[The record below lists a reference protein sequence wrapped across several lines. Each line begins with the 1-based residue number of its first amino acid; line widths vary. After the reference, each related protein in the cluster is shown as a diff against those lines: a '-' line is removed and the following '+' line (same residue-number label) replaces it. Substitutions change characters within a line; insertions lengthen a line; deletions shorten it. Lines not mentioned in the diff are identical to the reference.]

1 VRKNIK
7 RKTDFRLMW
16 LGLLLVVALMAPSLG
31 QAQEKREGSYSELQQ
46 KLVKELNLAPDKA
59 KEFQA
64 VGEKYDQSRV
74 EIIGRIEKNDRE
86 LEKALAAPQPD
97 EGKINELVAGA
108 IAGQDQLFATF
119 KAQRQE
125 EMALLTPVQRGKFLM
140 ALKKGHQGEREKYEK
155 TEKK

>member
-1 VRKNIK
+1 MK

-46 KLVKELNLAPDKA
+46 KLVKELNLTPDKA

-64 VGEKYDQSRV
+64 VGEKYDQSLAEV
-74 EIIGRIEKNDRE
+74 IGRIEKNDRE

-97 EGKINELVAGA
+97 EGKINELVAAA

>member
-1 VRKNIK
+1 MK
-7 RKTDFRLMW
+7 RKTDFCLMW
-16 LGLLLVVALMAPSLG
+16 LGLLLLVALLAPSLG

-46 KLVKELNLAPDKA
+46 KLVKELNLTPDKA

-64 VGEKYDQSRV
+64 VGQKYDQSRL
-74 EIIGRIEKNDRE
+74 ELIGKIEKNDSE

-97 EGKINELVAGA
+97 AGKINELLAAA
-108 IAGQDQLFATF
+108 IAGQDKLFATF

-125 EMALLTPVQRGKFLM
+125 EMALLTPVQKGKFLI
-140 ALKKGHQGEREKYEK
+140 ALKKWHHEEREKYEK

>member
-1 VRKNIK
+1 MK
-7 RKTDFRLMW
+7 RKTDFRLRW
-16 LGLLLVVALMAPSLG
+16 LGLLLVAALMAPSLG

-46 KLVKELNLAPDKA
+46 KLVKELNLTPDKA

-64 VGEKYDQSRV
+64 VGEKYDQTRAEV
-74 EIIGRIEKNDRE
+74 IGRIEKNDSE

-97 EGKINELVAGA
+97 EGKINELVAAA
-108 IAGQDQLFATF
+108 ISGQEQLFATF

-125 EMALLTPVQRGKFLM
+125 EMALLTPVQRGEFLM
-140 ALKKGHQGEREKYEK
+140 ALRKWHHEEREKYEK

>member
-1 VRKNIK
+1 MK
-7 RKTDFRLMW
+7 RNMDFRLVG
-16 LGLLLVVALMAPSLG
+16 LGLLLVAALLAPRLG

-46 KLVKELNLAPDKA
+46 RLIKELNLTPEKA

-64 VGEKYDQSRV
+64 VGEKYDRNRV
-74 EIIGRIEKNDRE
+74 EIIGRIEKNEGE

-97 EGKINELVAGA
+97 AAKINELVAAA

-125 EMALLTPVQRGKFLM
+125 EMALLTPVQKGQFLM
-140 ALKKGHQGEREKYEK
+140 ALRKWHQEERNIYEK
-155 TEKK
+155 AEKK